1 MGKPRNKYA
10 MYDLDDPRVAMS
22 HGAAAAASAAVSTS
36 DEDYY
41 EDEYELDSSSS
52 AGGHR
57 VDEPAPPQSAV
68 PLLGAPPPKAKRTG
82 NRKHGIRGGA
92 GGKGHRH
99 TASIASLIRGED
111 RTEEDGWSPVADRF
125 VLGAV
130 PAAKV
135 V

>member
-1 MGKPRNKYA
+1 MGKTRNKYA
-10 MYDLDDPRVAMS
+10 MYDLDDPRLGMS

-41 EDEYELDSSSS
+41 EDEYELDSASS

-57 VDEPAPPQSAV
+57 VDEPQSAA
-68 PLLGAPPPKAKRTG
+68 PLLGAPPPKAKRSG

-111 RTEEDGWSPVADRF
+111 RAEDDGWSPVADRF
-125 VLGAV
+125 VLGAA